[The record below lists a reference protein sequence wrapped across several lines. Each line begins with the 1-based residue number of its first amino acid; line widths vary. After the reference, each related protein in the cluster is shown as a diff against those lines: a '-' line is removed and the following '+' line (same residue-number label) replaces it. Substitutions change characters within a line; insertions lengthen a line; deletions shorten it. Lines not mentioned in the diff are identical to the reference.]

1 MRISRFR
8 PFAACCLSI
17 AALLA
22 CEDNAKRAVTGD
34 PLVRDMDAPIG
45 GNVIEGGVMVTP
57 DMMVMED
64 PPKAAREL
72 RAEGATTRTIFLNE
86 QLQLSVRY
94 ITVEAGAEVGIANQ
108 AVTLTLLDAANMDR
122 TAAGVDGSRLQSS
135 RVNTN
140 AMGLATLTLFA
151 GGTETSLKIKA
162 EAPDAPPVYF
172 TVSVVRPG
180 TGDLVVRVRYDVQS
194 GRYNFQ
200 QLDSA
205 SVALFS
211 GRQCAQIIGDAT
223 RLSGAYFAWNPIQP
237 FNEVMN
243 SVSAG
248 DFAHDAVFTVAASA
262 RNVNGQAI
270 AFGCVEDVRIVGGQ
284 TTEVDIDAVDLP
296 LDFKGRFV
304 TTNRFDLT
312 DLLRSSGNP
321 SLNIVVDVLDILG
334 EIGSDN
340 PDRGRALVAE
350 ICDLVVSNNLVDV
363 DCGLI
368 NTFGTI
374 LNPAIIGLLNQIP
387 ENVMRVFVVISDVL
401 AIATELTVVGEMNFR
416 NDPDQDNMVREV
428 NNSWQRFRFDWRNG
442 CPMPGSCTR
451 EFTIGNL
458 DRDAR
463 PITGAFDAQVDGET
477 LNIFEHG
484 MTFRYGLIVLGLAE
498 QWLLPAILN
507 RPLGQAVTLRELL
520 SNAFANG
527 CQQIDN
533 AIGQPGFCNNVLVTA
548 LSALLEDQL
557 TRLEFSPEQFRME
570 GHATLVDTNIDL
582 LIDQLQDGV
591 WLGHITTPDINFE
604 FNGCFNA
611 CRDQECGAPLNECV
625 IPEFMP

>member
-1 MRISRFR
+1 MRLSTLR
-8 PFAACCLSI
+8 PLALCALSL

-22 CEDNAKRAVTGD
+22 CEDNSRRAATGD
-34 PLVRDMDAPIG
+34 LVMRDMDAPIG
-45 GNVIEGGVMVTP
+45 GNVAGVMMTTP
-57 DMMVMED
+57 DMMMED
-64 PPKAAREL
+64 PPKAAYEL
-72 RAEGATTRTIFLNE
+72 RAEGATARTMFIGE
-86 QLQLSVRY
+86 QLDLSVRY
-94 ITVEAGAEVGIANQ
+94 ITVNGGAEVGVPNQ
-108 AVTLTLLDAANMDR
+108 VVTLTLLDASNMDR
-122 TAAGVDGSRLQSS
+122 TAMGVNGTFLQSA

-140 AMGLATLTLFA
+140 AMGVATFRVLAGA
-151 GGTETSLKIKA
+151 NETSLKVKA

-180 TGDLVVRVRYDVQS
+180 TGDLVVRVRYDLPT

-237 FNEVMN
+237 FNDVMN

-262 RNVNGQAI
+262 RNMNGQAI

-304 TTNRFDLT
+304 TTNHFDLT
-312 DLLRSSGNP
+312 DLLRTSENP
-321 SLNIVVDVLDILG
+321 SLNIVADVLDILG

-340 PDRGRALVAE
+340 PDRGRALVSE
-350 ICDLVVSNNLVDV
+350 ICDLVVNNNIVDV

-368 NTFGTI
+368 NTFAVI
-374 LNPAIIGLLNQIP
+374 LNPAIIGLLDQIP
-387 ENVMRVFVVISDVL
+387 PNVMRVFVVISDIL

-416 NDPDQDNMVREV
+416 NDPDQDNMVRDV
-428 NNSWQRFRFDWRNG
+428 NNSWQRFRFEWRDG

-451 EFTIGNL
+451 DFTIGNL

-463 PITGAFDAQVDGET
+463 PITGAFDAQVDGVT

-498 QWLLPAILN
+498 QWLIPAVLN
-507 RPLGQAVTLRELL
+507 TPLGQVVTIRDLL
-520 SNAFANG
+520 SNAFAGG
-527 CQQIDN
+527 CMQIDN
-533 AIGQPGFCNNVLVTA
+533 AIGQQGFCDSVLVTA

-557 TRLEFSPEQFRME
+557 TRLEFSPDQFRME
-570 GHATLVDTNIDL
+570 GYATLVDTNIDL
-582 LIDQLQDGV
+582 LIDQLKDGV
-591 WLGHITTPDINFE
+591 WLGHITTADINFE

-611 CRDQECGAPLNECV
+611 CRDAECPAPLDQCV
-625 IPEFMP
+625 IPMVTP